1 MGRMRMEV
9 GLKTERV
16 RAAAA
21 NCGSLSLQTLGQR
34 ISGASI
40 DVINEEQKPETEAE
54 QRDIAPQAAERPPAR
69 GAPVSEIEIPPTLSG
84 YFQERRASPSAF
96 FKVLRK
102 SKVKRFQ
109 ANDKE
114 AAGKMMMALDPEGER
129 LWALMSQTSVP
140 EAVDAWI
147 WGASEARLGERFG
160 EAFDPKSYGAARTLK
175 TVLDVL
181 SPGLRS
187 DQKEKEKKKHAETW
201 LRIAI
206 CWLMEK
212 RALDAWQSV
221 EELRP
226 VFFPKLKS
234 DASLAKAA
242 SVAKKAIQKGKA
254 GELRLSVAMAGLG
267 EQMVRIAEKER
278 NRERNMAA
286 DLRRRLGD
294 SRDKIERLA
303 SDLEDAGKTI
313 TDHEAALA
321 KLERTLA
328 DERQHLGHDL
338 TETRAEQKALL
349 GERLGPLL
357 EDAIDA
363 LEINPPAP
371 GTALRRV
378 RAALA
383 VIQEAKE

>member
-1 MGRMRMEV
+1 M
-9 GLKTERV
+9 
-16 RAAAA
+16 
-21 NCGSLSLQTLGQR
+21 
-34 ISGASI
+34 
-40 DVINEEQKPETEAE
+40 INEEQKPETEAE
-54 QRDIAPQAAERPPAR
+54 QRDIAPQAAKRPPAR
-69 GAPVSEIEIPPTLSG
+69 GAPVSEIEIPTTLSG

-102 SKVKRFQ
+102 KEVKNFLK
-109 ANDKE
+109 NDKE

-140 EAVDAWI
+140 AAVDKWI
-147 WGASEARLGERFG
+147 WEASEARLGERFG
-160 EAFDPKSYGAARTLK
+160 EAFDPKSYGAYGAARTLK

-187 DQKEKEKKKHAETW
+187 DQKEKEKHAGTW

-226 VFFPKLKS
+226 FFFPELKS
-234 DASLAKAA
+234 AASLEKAA

-303 SDLEDAGKTI
+303 SDLEDAGRTI
-313 TDHEAALA
+313 TDHEAAIA

-328 DERQHLGHDL
+328 DERQHWGHDL

-378 RAALA
+378 KAALA

>member
-1 MGRMRMEV
+1 M
-9 GLKTERV
+9 
-16 RAAAA
+16 
-21 NCGSLSLQTLGQR
+21 
-34 ISGASI
+34 
-40 DVINEEQKPETEAE
+40 INEEQKPETEAE

-140 EAVDAWI
+140 KAVDAWI
-147 WGASEARLGERFG
+147 WEASEARLREHFG

-187 DQKEKEKKKHAETW
+187 DQKEKEKHAETW

-303 SDLEDAGKTI
+303 SDLEGVRKTI
-313 TDHEAALA
+313 TDHEAAIA

-328 DERQHLGHDL
+328 DERQHWGHDL

>member
-1 MGRMRMEV
+1 M
-9 GLKTERV
+9 
-16 RAAAA
+16 
-21 NCGSLSLQTLGQR
+21 
-34 ISGASI
+34 
-40 DVINEEQKPETEAE
+40 INEEQKPETEAE
-54 QRDIAPQAAERPPAR
+54 QRDTAPQAAKRPPAR
-69 GAPVSEIEIPPTLSG
+69 GAPVSEIKIPPTLSG

-102 SKVKRFQ
+102 KEVKNFLK
-109 ANDKE
+109 NDKE
-114 AAGKMMMALDPEGER
+114 AAGKMIMTLDPEGER

-160 EAFDPKSYGAARTLK
+160 KAFDPKSYGAARTLK

-187 DQKEKEKKKHAETW
+187 DRKEKKKHAGTW

-226 VFFPKLKS
+226 FFFPELKS
-234 DASLAKAA
+234 AASLEKAA

-303 SDLEDAGKTI
+303 SDLEDAGRTI
-313 TDHEAALA
+313 TDHEAAIA

-328 DERQHLGHDL
+328 DERQHWGHDL

>member
-1 MGRMRMEV
+1 M
-9 GLKTERV
+9 
-16 RAAAA
+16 
-21 NCGSLSLQTLGQR
+21 
-34 ISGASI
+34 
-40 DVINEEQKPETEAE
+40 INEEQKPETEAE

-84 YFQERRASPSAF
+84 CFQERRASPFAF

-114 AAGKMMMALDPEGER
+114 AAGEMMMTLDPEGER

-147 WGASEARLGERFG
+147 WGASEARLGEHLG
-160 EAFDPKSYGAARTLK
+160 EALDPKSYGAYGAARTFK
-175 TVLDVL
+175 TVLAGL
-181 SPGLRS
+181 SKGLRS
-187 DQKEKEKKKHAETW
+187 DQKEEKKHAGTW

-206 CWLMEK
+206 CWLMDK
-212 RALDAWQSV
+212 HALDAWQSV

-242 SVAKKAIQKGKA
+242 SMAKKAIQKGKA

-267 EQMVRIAEKER
+267 EQMVRTAEKER

-303 SDLEDAGKTI
+303 SDLEDAGRTI
-313 TDHEAALA
+313 TDHEAAIA

-328 DERQHLGHDL
+328 DERQHWGHDL

-349 GERLGPLL
+349 GERLDPLL